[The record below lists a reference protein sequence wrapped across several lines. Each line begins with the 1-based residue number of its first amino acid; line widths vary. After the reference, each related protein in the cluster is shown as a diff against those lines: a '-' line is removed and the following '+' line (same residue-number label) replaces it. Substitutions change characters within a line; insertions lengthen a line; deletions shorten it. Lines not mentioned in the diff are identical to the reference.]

1 MKKATVRRNVSF
13 VSGLPWVYVFSAWKF
28 HHPASA
34 VIAAGSASIEPRLFS
49 PVENEAKRE
58 GYTVTVREDR
68 ELYTQD
74 NVGLQQMDKVR
85 RGRLVYKKKWG
96 HPTLNGMP
104 PKDFP
109 PILPLLGPNRRRP
122 GYQAYII

>member
-1 MKKATVRRNVSF
+1 MDVKKATVKRNVSF
-13 VSGLPWVYVFSAWKF
+13 VSWLSWVHVFSARKF

-58 GYTVTVREDR
+58 GYTVTVRENG
-68 ELYTQD
+68 ELYTRD
-74 NVGLQQMDKVR
+74 NVDFQQIDKTR

-96 HPTLNGMP
+96 HPGTQRNAPEG
-104 PKDFP
+104 FP
-109 PILPLLGPNRRRP
+109 ADPSPAWP
-122 GYQAYII
+122 

>member
-1 MKKATVRRNVSF
+1 MDVKKATVKRNVSF
-13 VSGLPWVYVFSAWKF
+13 VSGLSWVYVFSAWKF

-58 GYTVTVREDR
+58 EYTVTVREDR

-85 RGRLVYKKKWG
+85 RGKLVYEKE
-96 HPTLNGMP
+96 
-104 PKDFP
+104 
-109 PILPLLGPNRRRP
+109 
-122 GYQAYII
+122 

>member
-1 MKKATVRRNVSF
+1 M
-13 VSGLPWVYVFSAWKF
+13 G
-28 HHPASA
+28 
-34 VIAAGSASIEPRLFS
+34 PRLFC
-49 PVENEAKRE
+49 PVDNEAKRE
-58 GYTVTVREDR
+58 GYTVIVRENG

-74 NVGLQQMDKVR
+74 DVGLQQIDKTR

-109 PILPLLGPNRRRP
+109 PILLVQGPNRRRP
-122 GYQAYII
+122 GYQALII